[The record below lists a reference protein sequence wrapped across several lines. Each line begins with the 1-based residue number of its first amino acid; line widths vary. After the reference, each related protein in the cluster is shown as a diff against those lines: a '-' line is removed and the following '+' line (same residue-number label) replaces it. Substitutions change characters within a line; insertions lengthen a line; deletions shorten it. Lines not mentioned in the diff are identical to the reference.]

1 MQAVRGAAR
10 RGVHGRA
17 PRAFHALAVL
27 QPAVHGAARRGR
39 ERPRSGATACSNG
52 RARHVGGTQ
61 DRPQD
66 GLAGG
71 IRAAQT
77 QQGAGGDDQAGP

>member
-1 MQAVRGAAR
+1 MPAVWGATSS
-10 RGVHGRA
+10 GVDGRA

-39 ERPRSGATACSNG
+39 ERPRSGATACGYS
-52 RARHVGGTQ
+52 RAGHVWGAAK

-71 IRAAQT
+71 I
-77 QQGAGGDDQAGP
+77 